1 MAYKTI
7 ITVLTDA
14 ALVAPTLAEAEALA
28 ARSDAHL
35 DVLCL
40 GVDRT
45 QAGFY
50 YGGYGGA
57 SAILMEQSMAR
68 AQGEATE
75 VENAVRAYLKTSTIR
90 WSCEAD
96 VAQITDISHRI
107 GLRAR
112 FADVAVLPR
121 PYGKDR
127 GSELEAVAE
136 ACLFNGAVP
145 TLIVPGGAD
154 APQVAAPK
162 RILVGWNESPE
173 AMSAIRAALPMMLEA
188 EKVHVVVVDPPAH
201 GPNRSDPGGPVSQF
215 LARHGVK
222 TEIDV
227 LSKTLPRVS
236 DVLMRHAVDMQ
247 ADMLV
252 MGGYGHSRFREAVF
266 GGATRNLLETTT
278 LPLFMAH

>member
-1 MAYKTI
+1 MAYKTL

-14 ALVAPTLAEAEALA
+14 TLVAPTLAEAEALA

-35 DVLCL
+35 EVLCL
-40 GVDRT
+40 GVDRS

-50 YGGYGGA
+50 YGGA
-57 SAILMEQSMAR
+57 SAMLMEQSMAR
-68 AQGEATE
+68 AQGEANE
-75 VENAVRAYLKTSTIR
+75 VESAVRAYLKTSTIR

-96 VAQITDISHRI
+96 VAQITDIPHRV
-107 GLRAR
+107 GLRTR

-136 ACLFNGAVP
+136 ACLFNGSVP
-145 TLIVPGGAD
+145 TLIVPAD
-154 APQVAAPK
+154 ADASQTVVPK

-188 EKVHVVVVDPPAH
+188 DKVHVVVVDPPAH
-201 GPNRSDPGGPVSQF
+201 GPNRSDPGGSVSQF

-222 TEIDV
+222 VEIDV

-236 DVLMRHAVDMQ
+236 DVLMRHAVDMK
-247 ADMLV
+247 ADLMV

-266 GGATRNLLETTT
+266 GGATRNLLEAAT